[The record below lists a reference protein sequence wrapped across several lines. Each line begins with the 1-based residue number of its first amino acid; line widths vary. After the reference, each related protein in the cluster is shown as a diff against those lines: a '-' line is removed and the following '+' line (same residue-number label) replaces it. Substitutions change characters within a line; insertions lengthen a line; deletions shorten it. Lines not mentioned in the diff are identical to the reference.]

1 MRDLLADYISIISHR
16 LPDDVTAKL
25 LELQKVE
32 VDPLQKLV
40 YDTMMENQLLANK
53 LKRPS
58 CQDTGALQ
66 FFVKVGARFPLL
78 GELNQILKDAVYR
91 ATKKAP
97 LRHNAVQTFDEFNTR
112 MNVGDGIPSVFTQI
126 DGNSTNIEMYVY
138 AGLSPCRW
146 RPHTL

>member
-1 MRDLLADYISIISHR
+1 MDTMTYDYTEPELSTKGQQMRDLLATYIALISHR

-25 LELQKVE
+25 QELAKIE

-53 LKRPS
+53 LERPS

-66 FFVKVGARFPLL
+66 FFIKCGAKFPLL

-91 ATKKAP
+91 GTKKKHRSDTM
-97 LRHNAVQTFDEFNTR
+97 LSKLL
-112 MNVGDGIPSVFTQI
+112 MNLTPV
-126 DGNSTNIEMYVY
+126 
-138 AGLSPCRW
+138 
-146 RPHTL
+146 